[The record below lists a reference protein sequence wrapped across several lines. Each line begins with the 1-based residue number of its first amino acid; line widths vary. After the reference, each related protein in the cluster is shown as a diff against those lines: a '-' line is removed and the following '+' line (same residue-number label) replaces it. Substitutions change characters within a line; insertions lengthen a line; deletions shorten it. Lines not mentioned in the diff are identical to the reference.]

1 MRCSIGRAAVEL
13 AYRLRGI
20 GHSDDGS
27 FHANEHLPYI
37 FESTVAI
44 FVIITLVKTFLSSS
58 IGLNMT
64 LTNDLVANPKNAG
77 TAFGL
82 LLLGGN
88 LFGAFAPVVTGHLVK
103 VTGNYGSAFL
113 LAGVLIIV
121 GAVISFFMARR
132 PIVVD

>member
-44 FVIITLVKTFLSSS
+44 FVIITLVKTFLSWS
-58 IGLNMT
+58 IALNMT
-64 LTNDLVANPKNAG
+64 LTNDLIANPEPAG

-82 LLLGGN
+82 LLGGS
-88 LFGAFAPVVTGHLVK
+88 LFCAFAPLVTGHLVLHRTA
-103 VTGNYGSAFL
+103 TGRGGL
-113 LAGVLIIV
+113 IVDQAG
-121 GAVISFFMARR
+121 
-132 PIVVD
+132 